1 MSEPLL
7 WWGFALMAAAFITLA
22 LEVFVPSAGLISII
36 SGALAI
42 AGVVCFWRVSPV
54 WGVTS
59 LVALMI
65 LAPLAIAFLLR
76 VWPETYVGRKMIL
89 GDDADER
96 ERAESARASGAAER
110 TELLGRTGVAITDMH
125 PVGMVRIGDERIEA
139 SSEHGAIDEG
149 ARVRVTAVEGRR
161 VVVRAID

>member
-7 WWGFALMAAAFITLA
+7 WWGMALMAAAFITLA
-22 LEVFVPSAGLISII
+22 LEVFIPSAGLISII

-42 AGVVCFWRVSPV
+42 AGVVCFWRVSPA

-76 VWPETYVGRKMIL
+76 IWPETYVGRKMIL
-89 GDDADER
+89 GDDAEER
-96 ERAESARASGAAER
+96 ERTESARATDAAAR
-110 TELLGRTGVAITDMH
+110 RDLVGRTGVALSDMY
-125 PVGMVRIGDERIEA
+125 PVGTVRIGDERIEA
-139 SSEHGAIDEG
+139 SSEHGAIDAG

-161 VVVRAID
+161 VVVRAIG